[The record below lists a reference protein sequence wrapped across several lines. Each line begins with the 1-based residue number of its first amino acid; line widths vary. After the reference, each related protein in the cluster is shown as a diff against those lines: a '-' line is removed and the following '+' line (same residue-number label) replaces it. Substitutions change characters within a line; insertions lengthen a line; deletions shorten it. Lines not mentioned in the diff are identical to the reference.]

1 MEKDV
6 KKDKKEKKREK
17 EKTQHTNLR
26 RSDQG
31 TRECG
36 GGGTRNVRVVVVE
49 REEKE
54 QIQSKKTF
62 IAAFRV
68 CENRKPTEQSAD
80 RFTGCGRR
88 LRKSLRVCLDDGV
101 DKMAVLDDV

>member
-36 GGGTRNVRVVVVE
+36 GGGTINVRVAVVE

-54 QIQSKKTF
+54 QIQSKK
-62 IAAFRV
+62 
-68 CENRKPTEQSAD
+68 P
-80 RFTGCGRR
+80 
-88 LRKSLRVCLDDGV
+88 L
-101 DKMAVLDDV
+101 